1 MSDKREDR
9 GLRPLSERMT
19 SFTPMNTPLKQVLMK
34 VRDNLALRWPDELKS
49 DPNNRLRTKYYR
61 FHRDHGHDMFDC
73 YDLKQQIE
81 VLIK

>member
-19 SFTPMNTPLKQVLMK
+19 SFTLMNTPLKQVLMK
-34 VRDNLALRWPDELKS
+34 VRDNLALRWLDELKS